1 MRQDQ
6 PRKPRYRIRWK
17 RLLLVCFM
25 FVVCIGLAAAGV
37 LYYYLDSFQS
47 RTTSGGDPQ
56 VTESKTYAQVG
67 GRVNILALGVDDG
80 EYGAKEQ
87 QPKRSD
93 TLMLISIDPATNSA
107 NILSIPRDTA
117 VNIPSRKGTEK
128 IAHAHAYGGPDLA
141 VRTVSQLLGV
151 PIQYYVE
158 ADFEGFEEIVDV
170 LGGVDLYVEHNMKYE
185 DPYANLEINLRQG
198 FQHLN
203 GDKAGQYVRFRHD
216 ELGDIGRV
224 QRQQKFVQAV
234 ADKVMQPSTVLKIPT
249 LAGTIKQYVRTDM
262 SAVQMLRVANAVK
275 GLKRENIRTE
285 MLPGNFGDINNV
297 SYWVVDKEE
306 TKRLVQ
312 KMFRDPGKKWAD
324 SNDTTNRTNSM

>member
-1 MRQDQ
+1 MRQNQ
-6 PRKPRYRIRWK
+6 SRKPRYRIRWG
-17 RLLLVCFM
+17 RLLLVCFV
-25 FVVCIGLAAAGV
+25 FLLGTGIAAAGV

-47 RTTSGGDPQ
+47 RTTSSKDPQ
-56 VTESKTYAQVG
+56 VTEAKTYAQVS

-80 EYGAKEQ
+80 EYGSKEEL
-87 QPKRSD
+87 PKRSD

-128 IAHAHAYGGPDLA
+128 IAHAHAYGGPELA

-151 PIQYYVE
+151 PIHYYVE
-158 ADFEGFEEIVDV
+158 ADFAGFEEIVDV

-185 DPYANLEINLRQG
+185 DPYADLKINLRQG
-198 FQHLN
+198 FQHLD

-234 ADKVMQPSTVLKIPT
+234 ADKVMQPSTVFKIPT
-249 LAGTIKQYVRTDM
+249 LAGTIKQYMRTDM

-275 GLKRENIRTE
+275 GLKRENIHTE
-285 MLPGNFGDINNV
+285 MLPGNFGDINKV
-297 SYWVVDKEE
+297 SYWIMDKEE
-306 TKRLVQ
+306 TKRLVK
-312 KMFRDPGKKWAD
+312 KMFKDPGEELAD
-324 SNDTTNRTNSM
+324 SSDVPNSANSM